1 MEAFGENL
9 NTRMDTIEP
18 LEEFPY
24 TDGMWAPM
32 WSNQHAAIV
41 GVGVYVMDDNGAYTM
56 AGPETSG
63 YSSSNLPAVM
73 SIRYLTGADA
83 NTAAADMED
92 ADQLSDIVDVDQH
105 DLSQITQ
112 DLQDAG
118 IDTSG
123 LDLETPVATTE
134 TQNKKVK
141 PKRNPT
147 LTDYYHSSRR
157 LLCWESS
164 LLLVSHL
171 ATGRMNRTA
180 VWQYYNGT

>member
-73 SIRYLTGADA
+73 SIRYLTGTDA

-92 ADQLSDIVDVDQH
+92 A
-105 DLSQITQ
+105 T
-112 DLQDAG
+112 
-118 IDTSG
+118 
-123 LDLETPVATTE
+123 
-134 TQNKKVK
+134 N
-141 PKRNPT
+141 
-147 LTDYYHSSRR
+147 
-157 LLCWESS
+157 
-164 LLLVSHL
+164 
-171 ATGRMNRTA
+171 
-180 VWQYYNGT
+180 